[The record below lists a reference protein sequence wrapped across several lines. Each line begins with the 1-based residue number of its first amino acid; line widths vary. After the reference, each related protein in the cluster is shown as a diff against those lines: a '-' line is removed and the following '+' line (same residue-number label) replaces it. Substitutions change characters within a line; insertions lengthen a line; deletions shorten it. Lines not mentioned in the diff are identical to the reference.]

1 MDFALTEDQQLLQ
14 RTLQQFAKNELLPR
28 YTYWDRT
35 GEFPA
40 EIWPKLGEMG
50 VFGVRVPEMHGG
62 GGLSYLDAGLAIEQ
76 IAKGDFNVCYGILNA
91 CFAGDILGRF
101 ASSLICETWLRPML
115 AGEKVL
121 CVCLTEPHC
130 GSDAAAIRTRAER
143 NGDHYVINGE
153 KSAITLLMRGDA
165 AILFAK
171 TAPERGAKG
180 VSAFLVPLET
190 PGLTKTR
197 YEDMGA
203 KGIVRGSLYLD
214 DVRIPAANMIGPEN
228 AGFTQVMQTFDYTR
242 ALIGLMCLGAAE
254 QTLEE
259 TVEYVRGREAFG
271 QPLSRNQGVS
281 FPLAEAKSKLEMLR
295 WLCYRTLWLRDQG
308 LPHTAEAAMC
318 KAEGPKICADVIRDC
333 LVLHGHYGY
342 TQDYPV
348 EQRYRD
354 VLGQIIADGTPQ
366 IMKMI
371 IARHMLGKDFV

>member
-1 MDFALTEDQQLLQ
+1 MHFALTDEQVLLQ
-14 RTLQQFAKNELLPR
+14 RALADFARTELLPAYSR
-28 YTYWDRT
+28 WDRN

-40 EIWPKLGEMG
+40 PLWPRLGAMG
-50 VFGVRVPEMHGG
+50 VFGLRVPEAFGG
-62 GGLSYLDAGLAIEQ
+62 AGHSYLDAGLAIEQ
-76 IAKGDFNVCYGILNA
+76 VAKGDFGVCYGILNA

-101 ASSLICETWLRPML
+101 ASRAICAAWLPGL
-115 AGEKVL
+115 AAGEKIIG
-121 CVCLTEPHC
+121 VCLTEPHC
-130 GSDAAAIRTRAER
+130 GSDAAAIRTRAVR
-143 NGDHYVINGE
+143 DGDHYVVTGE
-153 KSAITLLMRGDA
+153 KSAITLLMAADA

-171 TAPERGAKG
+171 TAPEKKAAG
-180 VSAFLVPLET
+180 VSAFLLPLNS

-203 KGIVRGSLYLD
+203 RGIVRGSLFLD
-214 DVRIPAANMIGPEN
+214 GVRIPAANMIGPEN

-259 TVEYVRGREAFG
+259 TVEYVKGRQAFG
-271 QPLSRNQGVS
+271 QPVSKNQGVS
-281 FPLAEAKSKLEMLR
+281 FPLAEAKARLEMLR
-295 WLCYRTLWLRDQG
+295 WLCYRTLWLRDHG

-318 KAEGPKICADVIRDC
+318 KAEGPTLCADVIRQC

-342 TQDYPV
+342 TQDFPV

-371 IARHMLGKDFV
+371 IARHMLGREFT